1 MRFMTLV
8 KGPEDQ
14 GFPPQELM
22 DAIGALGE
30 EASRAGLMVDM
41 GGLLPSAVAT
51 RIRQSG
57 GKLSVIDGPFT
68 EAKEL
73 VGGYAIYEVSSKEQ
87 ALEWASRF
95 MQLHQDLWPTWEGEV
110 ELRQL
115 FDAGDFP
122 KPTE

>member
-1 MRFMTLV
+1 MTLV
-8 KGPEDQ
+8 KGAENQ

-22 DAIGALGE
+22 DAIGTLGE

-41 GGLLPSAVAT
+41 GGLLPSAIAT

-73 VGGYAIYEVSSKEQ
+73 VGGYAIYDVKSKEE
-87 ALEWASRF
+87 ALEWATRF
-95 MQLHQDLWPTWEGEV
+95 MKLHQDLWPSWEGEV
-110 ELRQL
+110 EIRQL

-122 KPTE
+122 PTA